1 MESES
6 TPYGSKEPETCLSE
20 RGIKTFRE
28 FTTGLFFFVCVC
40 LEFVDIT
47 MSGSINRREFEKKNL
62 KAMGW
67 RWRKIKREKLFCT
80 RFASLARSEK
90 NNSYKKKINC
100 CGRSELH
107 GSPQHEVLAAVDR
120 QIYLTL
126 GGLIDSP

>member
-6 TPYGSKEPETCLSE
+6 SLYGSKEPETCLSE

-28 FTTGLFFFVCVC
+28 FTTGLFFFFC

-47 MSGSINRREFEKKNL
+47 MSGSINRREFENKNL
-62 KAMGW
+62 NARGW

-90 NNSYKKKINC
+90 NNSFKKK
-100 CGRSELH
+100 ST
-107 GSPQHEVLAAVDR
+107 AVDG
-120 QIYLTL
+120 QNFMVAHSMKFLPLWTDKFT
-126 GGLIDSP
+126 IDAWRAN